1 MPMKIIKGL
10 NLTHFMIVSFLY
22 KMKVSKEL
30 QLLDDIDRRN
40 DLKTVKQ
47 KKYQKIVR
55 PNAIA
60 ENLRQNAVMH

>member
-1 MPMKIIKGL
+1 MKIIKGL

-30 QLLDDIDRRN
+30 QLLDDIDRGS

-47 KKYQKIVR
+47 KNIKR
-55 PNAIA
+55 
-60 ENLRQNAVMH
+60 